1 MLGTL
6 LPLHSST
13 AHRNTNLS
21 NKAILA
27 VKSRF
32 RLTECVAYL
41 SIEHAPPSRGA
52 QHRCD
57 SDGYRLEVLGGEV
70 RGDLFLPH
78 ELLHLQRG
86 AGSESGGA
94 LS

>member
-32 RLTECVAYL
+32 GLTECVAYL
-41 SIEHAPPSRGA
+41 SLEHAPSEQRGA
-52 QHRCD
+52 QRRCD

-78 ELLHLQRG
+78 VLLHLQRG
-86 AGSESGGA
+86 AVQSPA
-94 LS
+94 AP

>member
-27 VKSRF
+27 VTSRF

-41 SIEHAPPSRGA
+41 SLEHAPSEQRGA
-52 QHRCD
+52 QRRCD
-57 SDGYRLEVLGGEV
+57 SDGYRREVLGEEV

-78 ELLHLQRG
+78 VLLHLQRG
-86 AGSESGGA
+86 AVQSPA
-94 LS
+94 AP

>member
-6 LPLHSST
+6 RPLHAST
-13 AHRNTNLS
+13 AHRNINLS
-21 NKAILA
+21 TKAILA

-32 RLTECVAYL
+32 GLTECVAYL
-41 SIEHAPPSRGA
+41 SLEHAPSEQRGA
-52 QHRCD
+52 QRRCD

-78 ELLHLQRG
+78 VLLHLQRG
-86 AGSESGGA
+86 AVQSPA
-94 LS
+94 AP

>member
-27 VKSRF
+27 VTSHF

-41 SIEHAPPSRGA
+41 SLEHAPSEQRGA
-52 QHRCD
+52 QRRCD
-57 SDGYRLEVLGGEV
+57 SDGYRREVLGGEV
-70 RGDLFLPH
+70 RGDLLLPH
-78 ELLHLQRG
+78 VLLHLQRG
-86 AGSESGGA
+86 AVQSPA
-94 LS
+94 AP

>member
-6 LPLHSST
+6 LPLHAST
-13 AHRNTNLS
+13 AHRDTNLS

-32 RLTECVAYL
+32 GLTECVAYL
-41 SIEHAPPSRGA
+41 SLEHAPSEQRGGLSA
-52 QHRCD
+52 VAC
-57 SDGYRLEVLGGEV
+57 DGYRLEVFGGEV

-78 ELLHLQRG
+78 VLLHLQRG
-86 AGSESGGA
+86 AVQSPA
-94 LS
+94 AP

>member
-6 LPLHSST
+6 LPLHSSA

-41 SIEHAPPSRGA
+41 SIEHAPSEQRGA

-78 ELLHLQRG
+78 VLLHLQRG
-86 AGSESGGA
+86 AVQSPA
-94 LS
+94 AP

>member
-6 LPLHSST
+6 LPLHART

-32 RLTECVAYL
+32 GLTECVAYL
-41 SIEHAPPSRGA
+41 SLEHAPSEQRGA
-52 QHRCD
+52 QRRCD

-78 ELLHLQRG
+78 MLLHLQRG
-86 AGSESGGA
+86 AVQSPA
-94 LS
+94 AP

>member
-21 NKAILA
+21 NKTILA
-27 VKSRF
+27 VTSRF
-32 RLTECVAYL
+32 RLAECDAYL
-41 SIEHAPPSRGA
+41 SLEHAPSEQRGA
-52 QHRCD
+52 QCRCD
-57 SDGYRLEVLGGEV
+57 SDGYRLGELGGEV

-78 ELLHLQRG
+78 VLLHLQRG
-86 AGSESGGA
+86 AVQSLA
-94 LS
+94 AP